1 MRTAESGMG
10 EKITS
15 TVVQN
20 GARRNAAMLQR
31 ASLPVRSAAS
41 LGRAAAQPTSR

>member
-10 EKITS
+10 EKIT
-15 TVVQN
+15 TTMVQN

-31 ASLPVRSAAS
+31 ASLPRVSDAS
-41 LGRAAAQPTSR
+41 RGRAAAQSTSR